1 MMMNSLKNQKVVFT
15 GILQTLR
22 REEAIEY
29 AKKKG
34 AIIQNFVTDQTDILV
49 LAPKQLDIFGRDIRS
64 RKQIKAGFQLI
75 SQGYEIKI
83 ISETD
88 FLNLIDQNNN

>member
-15 GILQTLR
+15 DILQTLR

-64 RKQIKAGFQLI
+64 RKQIKAEELI

>member
-34 AIIQNFVTDQTDILV
+34 AIIQNFVTDQTDIL
-49 LAPKQLDIFGRDIRS
+49 
-64 RKQIKAGFQLI
+64 
-75 SQGYEIKI
+75 
-83 ISETD
+83 
-88 FLNLIDQNNN
+88 